1 MRQPCDVGGL
11 LERGSVLM
19 TVETRTDD
27 DEVAEKA
34 SEEVGDAA
42 SELEPAASN
51 LGVSRAAAR
60 PKFGR
65 KK

>member
-1 MRQPCDVGGL
+1 
-11 LERGSVLM
+11 M